1 MGTLPLISLIVSI
14 AMFVGFGLW
23 MIWLHRQ

>member
-1 MGTLPLISLIVSI
+1 MPSVALISLIVSL

-23 MIWLHRQ
+23 MIWLHFR